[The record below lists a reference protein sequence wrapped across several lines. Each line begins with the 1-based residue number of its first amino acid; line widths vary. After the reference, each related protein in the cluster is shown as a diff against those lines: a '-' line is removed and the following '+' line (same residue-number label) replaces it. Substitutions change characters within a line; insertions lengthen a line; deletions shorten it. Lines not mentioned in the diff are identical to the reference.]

1 MNILQRRAWINLGVM
16 CGVLLFT
23 VIFLSIAV
31 HVNMEGDAL
40 GGILSLLVG
49 LTVGVIVA
57 IRNLPKENLL
67 DEREKKI
74 SYKAFTYS
82 SYFFIVFIVFTS
94 MGMFFF
100 SGARDK
106 IPVYLPFLLSVS
118 GLFSAQLVQSSI
130 VLIWCAKEQQ
140 NEL

>member
-1 MNILQRRAWINLGVM
+1 MNILQRRAWINLG
-16 CGVLLFT
+16 CIGGALLFT

-31 HVNMEGDAL
+31 HLNIEGDPL
-40 GGILSLLVG
+40 GGTLSLLVG
-49 LTVGVIVA
+49 LTVGVIVT

-67 DEREKKI
+67 DEREKMI
-74 SYKAFTYS
+74 THKAFTYS
-82 SYFFIVFIVFTS
+82 SLVFILFMVYTS

-100 SGARDK
+100 SSARDK

-118 GLFSAQLVQSSI
+118 GLFISQLVSFSI

-140 NEL
+140 DG

>member
-1 MNILQRRAWINLGVM
+1 MNILQRRAWINLGCV
-16 CGVLLFT
+16 GGALLFT

-31 HVNMEGDAL
+31 HLNIEGDVL
-40 GGILSLLVG
+40 GGTLSLLVG

-74 SYKAFTYS
+74 SYKAFIYS
-82 SYFFIVFIVFTS
+82 SYVFIVFIVFTS

-100 SGARDK
+100 SSARDK
-106 IPVYLPFLLSVS
+106 IPVYLPFLFSVS
-118 GLFSAQLVQSSI
+118 GLFIAQLVSSAI

-140 NEL
+140 DG